1 MYHNMYLKLQLQYYA
16 LPEIS
21 DGTAKLDMWARLY
34 SQTVNTNLCPYFEWW
49 GWTLTAET
57 KDACSKLPAWKLDA
71 LSRFAGK
78 TFIILSL
85 SLSSLFPIHPL
96 SLPLTAE
103 TKDACSK
110 LPAWKLDALNRFAG
124 KTYLTILCKSKNI

>member
-1 MYHNMYLKLQLQYYA
+1 MTEKDIRRERERERETEREIRRERDKHIYHLPLQYYT

-21 DGTAKLDMWARLY
+21 DDTAKLDMWARLY

-57 KDACSKLPAWKLDA
+57 KDACSKLPAWKVEA

-78 TFIILSL
+78 T
-85 SLSSLFPIHPL
+85 
-96 SLPLTAE
+96 
-103 TKDACSK
+103 
-110 LPAWKLDALNRFAG
+110 
-124 KTYLTILCKSKNI
+124 YLKILCKSKNILF